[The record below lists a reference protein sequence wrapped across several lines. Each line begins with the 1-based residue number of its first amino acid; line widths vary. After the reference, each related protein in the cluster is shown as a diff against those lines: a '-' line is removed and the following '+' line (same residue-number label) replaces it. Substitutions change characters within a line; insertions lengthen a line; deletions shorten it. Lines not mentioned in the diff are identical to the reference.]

1 MLMRLQPWTEMETLR
16 RQMGQLFD
24 EFAPI
29 TREPLLSTVN
39 RAVRTP
45 AIELHVT
52 PTHVV
57 LRAELPGLTGKDL
70 DIKVTR
76 EAVSI
81 TVEYRREAGQPEP
94 LYSELRQ
101 GKFHRVIALP
111 VEVQNDATQA
121 EFKDGILT
129 LTMAKVGADRAEVF
143 QVNLEHE
150 PTPEIVPDVTP
161 EVAPQV
167 TPEVPPAVTPGV
179 TPGVTP
185 EVTPVVPPQVTPEVI
200 PEVNPQVT
208 PVIPPTMTPPTAS
221 QS

>member
-16 RQMGQLFD
+16 RQMGQIFD

-29 TREPLLSTVN
+29 AREPILSTVN

-45 AIELHVT
+45 AIELQVT

-70 DIKVTR
+70 DVKVTP

-94 LYSELRQ
+94 LYTELRQ
-101 GKFHRVIALP
+101 GRFHRVIALP
-111 VEVQNDATQA
+111 VKVQNDATKA
-121 EFKDGILT
+121 EFKDGVLT
-129 LTMAKVGADRAEVF
+129 LTMLKLGADRAEVF
-143 QVNLEHE
+143 QVNLDHE
-150 PTPEIVPDVTP
+150 PTPEIVPEVTP
-161 EVAPQV
+161 VV
-167 TPEVPPAVTPGV
+167 TPEVPPVVIPPVTP
-179 TPGVTP
+179 
-185 EVTPVVPPQVTPEVI
+185 QVI

-208 PVIPPTMTPPTAS
+208 PEITPPVVQPTAS
-221 QS
+221 EG

>member
-45 AIELHVT
+45 AIELQVT
-52 PTHVV
+52 PTNVV

-70 DIKVTR
+70 DVKVTH

-81 TVEYRREAGQPEP
+81 TVEYHREAGQPEP
-94 LYSELRQ
+94 LYTELRQ
-101 GKFHRVIALP
+101 GRFHRVIALP
-111 VEVQNDATQA
+111 VKVQNGATKA
-121 EFKDGILT
+121 EFKDGVLT
-129 LTMAKVGADRAEVF
+129 LTMPKLDADRAEVF
-143 QVNLEHE
+143 QVNLNHE
-150 PTPEIVPDVTP
+150 SAAEIVPEVTP
-161 EVAPQV
+161 VV
-167 TPEVPPAVTPGV
+167 TPEVPPVVIPPVTP
-179 TPGVTP
+179 P
-185 EVTPVVPPQVTPEVI
+185 VI

-208 PVIPPTMTPPTAS
+208 PEIIPPVVQPTAS
-221 QS
+221 EG

>member
-16 RQMGQLFD
+16 RQMGQIFD

-29 TREPLLSTVN
+29 AREPILSTVN

-45 AIELHVT
+45 AIELQVT

-70 DIKVTR
+70 DVKVTP

-94 LYSELRQ
+94 LYTELRQ
-101 GKFHRVIALP
+101 GRFHRVIALP
-111 VEVQNDATQA
+111 VKVQNDATKA
-121 EFKDGILT
+121 EFKDGVLT
-129 LTMAKVGADRAEVF
+129 LTMLKLGADRAEVF
-143 QVNLEHE
+143 QVNLDHE
-150 PTPEIVPDVTP
+150 PTPEIVPEVTP
-161 EVAPQV
+161 VV
-167 TPEVPPAVTPGV
+167 TPEVPPVVIPPVTP
-179 TPGVTP
+179 
-185 EVTPVVPPQVTPEVI
+185 QVI

-208 PVIPPTMTPPTAS
+208 PEITPPVVQPTAS
-221 QS
+221 EGY